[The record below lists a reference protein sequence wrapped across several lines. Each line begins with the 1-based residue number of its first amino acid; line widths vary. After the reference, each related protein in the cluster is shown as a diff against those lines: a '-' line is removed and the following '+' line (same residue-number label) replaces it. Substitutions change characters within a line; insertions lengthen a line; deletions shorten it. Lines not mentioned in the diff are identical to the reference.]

1 MDVVAA
7 MNIMTVVT
15 SIITGAAVITVVEA
29 VTVAVVVTA
38 AAVVTVVVVTVV
50 VVTVGVAVTPVA
62 ATTVGTKNNLYSYWR
77 CRCVLE
83 VQLQS
88 ELDLPWSS
96 GSNRSSIHGREYF
109 PKVRSGR
116 EVRLG
121 RA

>member
-38 AAVVTVVVVTVV
+38 AAVVTVV